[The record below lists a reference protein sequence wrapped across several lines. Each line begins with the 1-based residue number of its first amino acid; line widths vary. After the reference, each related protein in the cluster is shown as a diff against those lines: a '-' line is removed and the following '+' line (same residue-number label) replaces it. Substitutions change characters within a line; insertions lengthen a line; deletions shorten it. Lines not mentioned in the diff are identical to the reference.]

1 MAKKIIMSDG
11 YIRVRMAASEEVAN
25 EDKGGMIVIPKTAQ
39 KQSMRGTVID
49 VADNLA
55 DKVKVGDEVVY
66 GHAYTQFQIESGML
80 ILKYPTE
87 VLYVVRDA

>member
-11 YIRVRMAASEEVAN
+11 YIRVKMAASEEQSA
-25 EDKGGMIVIPKTAQ
+25 GGLFVPKTAQ
-39 KQSMRGTVID
+39 KQSMRGTVTD

-55 DKVKVGDEVVY
+55 EKVKVGDEVVY

-87 VLYVVRDA
+87 VLYVVRDD